1 MIQRMRPVDATRL
14 NQTVGVLTA
23 VAAYYFGTG
32 LNGFGPLVWIAPIPV
47 LVLAFRSS
55 ARRSATIAFVAYVL
69 GSLNIAPYLI
79 ELAPPLL
86 VIAALVVP
94 ALTFTLAVLAQRYAI
109 LHGMRWG
116 GVLAFPAAWTSYEFL
131 MSVMAPD
138 GTALNLAYTQ
148 AGLLPLMQLASV
160 TGIWGISFL
169 VTLVPGGMAAAWYW
183 RRQRQRA
190 LATFGVPVCLSLM
203 ALSYGWARLEWSHPE
218 STLRVGAA
226 TTDKSLHLFDASARE
241 QALPVL
247 EAYARRIDELA
258 RRGAQVV
265 VLPEKFVGVAPAYEE
280 EAIRILSESSR
291 RHHIT
296 VVAGFNRV
304 GRVPERNTAF
314 VLGPDGQLLVE
325 YDKAFLVSGFERGYD
340 RGTTPGVFSVSGAT
354 AGVAI
359 CKDMD
364 FPRWLRRYS
373 AAGARVVFVPAWDFV
388 ADGPLHARMAV
399 FRGVEGG
406 FAVVRSAQEGLVTIS
421 DHLGRILAER
431 VSSESGDVLLVGD
444 VPLGPGQTLYSLAGD
459 WVGAISVLMILS
471 ILVRVTMRARRPVTI
486 VAAEGPDGAARG

>member
-1 MIQRMRPVDATRL
+1 
-14 NQTVGVLTA
+14 
-23 VAAYYFGTG
+23 
-32 LNGFGPLVWIAPIPV
+32 
-47 LVLAFRSS
+47 
-55 ARRSATIAFVAYVL
+55 
-69 GSLNIAPYLI
+69 
-79 ELAPPLL
+79 
-86 VIAALVVP
+86 
-94 ALTFTLAVLAQRYAI
+94 
-109 LHGMRWG
+109 
-116 GVLAFPAAWTSYEFL
+116 
-131 MSVMAPD
+131 
-138 GTALNLAYTQ
+138 
-148 AGLLPLMQLASV
+148 
-160 TGIWGISFL
+160 
-169 VTLVPGGMAAAWYW
+169 
-183 RRQRQRA
+183 
-190 LATFGVPVCLSLM
+190 
-203 ALSYGWARLEWSHPE
+203 
-218 STLRVGAA
+218 
-226 TTDKSLHLFDASARE
+226 
-241 QALPVL
+241 
-247 EAYARRIDELA
+247 
-258 RRGAQVV
+258 
-265 VLPEKFVGVAPAYEE
+265 
-280 EAIRILSESSR
+280 
-291 RHHIT
+291 
-296 VVAGFNRV
+296 
-304 GRVPERNTAF
+304 
-314 VLGPDGQLLVE
+314 
-325 YDKAFLVSGFERGYD
+325 VSGFERGYD